1 MVKTWEGL
9 LSWQPL
15 LTASATLTFRS
26 PLLGAEAT
34 IKKKI
39 TLWPPTSQCEN
50 SRLAS
55 TTEVYS
61 LAGDR
66 GSILKPGFL
75 TFLSELFL
83 FCYN

>member
-34 IKKKI
+34 IKKKKSPYGHPHHSVK
-39 TLWPPTSQCEN
+39 TP
-50 SRLAS
+50 
-55 TTEVYS
+55 
-61 LAGDR
+61 D
-66 GSILKPGFL
+66 
-75 TFLSELFL
+75 
-83 FCYN
+83 